1 MLRIYLA
8 KEREMCN
15 LYSVKSERLVVMR
28 TEQLQVRI
36 LNIQPGRKNV
46 LEVRFNQAELQKEAF
61 IKHKH
66 QFFKKKKKKLKVEKP
81 QRDILI
87 SH

>member
-1 MLRIYLA
+1 
-8 KEREMCN
+8 
-15 LYSVKSERLVVMR
+15 MR

-66 QFFKKKKKKLKVEKP
+66 QFFKKKKKKKLKSNSTELLAWKGFNF
-81 QRDILI
+81 
-87 SH
+87 